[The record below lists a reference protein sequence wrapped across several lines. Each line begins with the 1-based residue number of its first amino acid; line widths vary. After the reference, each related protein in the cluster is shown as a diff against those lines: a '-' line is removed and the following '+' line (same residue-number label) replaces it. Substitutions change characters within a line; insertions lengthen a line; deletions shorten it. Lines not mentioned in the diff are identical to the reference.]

1 MGENHTFDAAEYDYH
16 TKIRITDV
24 TRTGNRA
31 EWGTSTGNAK
41 MRNGNN
47 PNLNRIQ

>member
-1 MGENHTFDAAEYDYH
+1 MGQYQCTFDAAEYGH
-16 TKIRITDV
+16 TKIWITDV

-41 MRNGNN
+41 MKNGNK
-47 PNLNRIQ
+47 PNLNPIQ

>member
-1 MGENHTFDAAEYDYH
+1 MGQYHTFDAAEYDH
-16 TKIRITDV
+16 TKIWITDV

-41 MRNGNN
+41 MKNGNK
-47 PNLNRIQ
+47 PNLNPIQ